1 MLRAIYAWFENVGWQ
16 IPNPEDAARIL
27 DDVAA
32 SGADR
37 ALVLVYS
44 HKAGIARPLNAWLAD
59 LARRDARVIPVGCVH
74 PDDPDL
80 AETVAEALDTF
91 GFLGIKLHCNVGRF
105 HANDPRLDPLW
116 EALRERGRLAIVHAG
131 TAPLRDE
138 WVGLKAISSV
148 LVRFPGL
155 KVQLPHL
162 GMREWETAL
171 DLVERHEV
179 WLDTANVLDSP
190 LVLGDQAQ
198 PFLARLREAALR
210 FPDRIL
216 YGSDYPILEPPLG
229 LGIERLR
236 DLRLGG
242 ELTDRLLGGNAAQLV
257 ASAVR

>member
-1 MLRAIYAWFENVGWQ
+1 
-16 IPNPEDAARIL
+16 
-27 DDVAA
+27 
-32 SGADR
+32 
-37 ALVLVYS
+37 
-44 HKAGIARPLNAWLAD
+44 
-59 LARRDARVIPVGCVH
+59 VIPVGCVH
-74 PDDPDL
+74 PDDSDL
-80 AETVAEALDTF
+80 ADIVREALDDH

-105 HANDPRLDPLW
+105 HADDPRFDPLW

-131 TAPLRDE
+131 TAPQLDE
-138 WVGLKAISSV
+138 WVGLKAIARV

-171 DLVERHEV
+171 DLVERFDV

-190 LVLGDQAQ
+190 LVLGDQAR

-236 DLRLGG
+236 DLKLGD
-242 ELTDRLLGGNAAQLV
+242 ELTDRLLGGNAADL
-257 ASAVR
+257 AAAAVR